1 MKPRVA
7 LLTTSLDRGGAEAQ
21 VALLAAGLARRGYQT
36 CVISLAAPTAF
47 TADLKDAGVEV
58 VSLSMRAGVADP
70 RGLGRLLRFLARF
83 RPAIVHSHLFH
94 ANLMA
99 RVARLLAPVP
109 VVISTLHSV
118 AESGRRHP
126 GVGLRDLAY
135 RLSDPLA
142 DQVVAVCEA
151 VSRRHL
157 AAGAVGASKLCV
169 IPNAVDTGVFRPDV
183 ERRAAMRQALELDG
197 AFVWLAAGRLMW
209 KKDYPT
215 LLRAF
220 ASRSSSVLLVAGA
233 GPQGEQLKDLAS
245 RLGVRV
251 RWLGAREDMPAL
263 MNAADALVLSSVV
276 EGLPVVLLEAAAS
289 GLIAV
294 STDAGGAREA
304 VEDGVTGYI
313 VPLGDAEALSQ
324 AISRVESLDETARQQ
339 MARAARRRAL
349 ALFDIQAVTGRWERL
364 YGELLERA
372 RRQLG

>member
-1 MKPRVA
+1 MTPRVA
-7 LLTTSLDRGGAEAQ
+7 LLTTSLGCGGAEAQ
-21 VALLAAGLARRGYQT
+21 VVLLATGLARRGYRT
-36 CVISLAAPTAF
+36 GVVSLAAPTAF

-70 RGLGRLLRFLARF
+70 RGLWRLIRFLARF
-83 RPAIVHSHLFH
+83 RPAILHSHLFH

-99 RVARLLAPVP
+99 RVVRLVAPVP
-109 VVISTLHSV
+109 VVISTLHSI
-118 AESGRRHP
+118 AESGRRHS
-126 GVGLRDLAY
+126 GVRLRDLAY

-142 DQVVAVCEA
+142 DQVVAVCQA
-151 VSRRHL
+151 ASRRHL
-157 AAGAVGASKLCV
+157 TAGAVRASKLCV
-169 IPNAVDTGVFRPDV
+169 IPNAVDTGVFRPDA

-215 LLRAF
+215 MLRAF
-220 ASRSSSVLLVAGA
+220 ACRNSSVLLVAGT
-233 GPQGEQLKDLAS
+233 GPQGEELRELAS

-251 RWLGAREDMPAL
+251 RWLGARDDMPAL

-304 VEDGVTGYI
+304 VEDGATGYI
-313 VPLGDAEALSQ
+313 VPIGDAQALSQ
-324 AISRVESLDETARQQ
+324 AISRVESLDEAAREQ

-349 ALFDIQAVTGRWERL
+349 ALFDIHSVTGQWERL

-372 RRQLG
+372 RRQLE